1 MGMDC
6 ITGATNYLN
15 LCVFEG
21 VEVLSPNGTTTPKF
35 SMRIPPPPGNE
46 TIFFTRLTRS
56 FFFSLVRFKFVC
68 VSFLFTLFH
77 QVDGTI
83 IIVRKK
89 TVRVG
94 NTMGWGLF

>member
-35 SMRIPPPPGNE
+35 SM
-46 TIFFTRLTRS
+46 
-56 FFFSLVRFKFVC
+56 FKFVC

>member
-1 MGMDC
+1 MGC
-6 ITGATNYLN
+6 ITGAANYLN

-56 FFFSLVRFKFVC
+56 VFFSLVRFKFVC
-68 VSFLFTLFH
+68 VSFLFTLFNL
-77 QVDGTI
+77 VDGT
-83 IIVRKK
+83 IVRKK

-94 NTMGWGLF
+94 NRMGWVVF